1 MPVQDTLVKN
11 LDNPIW
17 NALGE
22 NQKAFAETNALAR
35 RFIYEVGPLAGL
47 ASQSEAAYVAL
58 GRLAKPGE
66 TLGLFLEE
74 PPLVP
79 SGWTLEA
86 DGMLAQMVYEGS
98 PHLGNER
105 AVPPVELL
113 TVADI
118 PQMIELTQL
127 TKPGPFRDRTFEL
140 GHYVGI
146 RAEGRLVA
154 MAGMRLHL
162 QGFREVSAVC
172 THPDFQGRGYAR
184 VLIQE
189 VMRHIMSLDEVP
201 FLHCRADNLGAINLY
216 GKLGFRQR
224 RLLNLAV
231 IRQV

>member
-1 MPVQDTLVKN
+1 MVKN

-22 NQKAFAETNALAR
+22 TQEVFAEANALAR
-35 RFIYEVGPLAGL
+35 RFIDEVGPLAGM
-47 ASQSEAAYVAL
+47 ASQSEEAYAAL
-58 GRLAKPGE
+58 GKLAKPGG

-74 PPLVP
+74 PPLIP

-86 DGMLAQMVYEGS
+86 DGMLTQMVYDGS
-98 PHLGNER
+98 SLLGNKR
-105 AVPPVELL
+105 DVSAVELL

-146 RAEGRLVA
+146 RAGGRLAA

-162 QGFREVSAVC
+162 PGFREVSAVC
-172 THPDFQGRGYAR
+172 THPDFQGRGYAKA
-184 VLIQE
+184 LILE
-189 VMRHIMSLDEVP
+189 VMRHITSLGELP
-201 FLHCRADNLGAINLY
+201 FLHCKADNLGAIHLY
-216 GKLGFRQR
+216 EKLGFRQR
-224 RLLNLAV
+224 RLLYLAV